1 MRTRRVVFSFMEV
14 TGVPIQ
20 KKYLYETVSTHTAN
34 TELTTPYYFY
44 TFPNVSNTPTKLIIK
59 GMFDADGGGSSASVP
74 RYYPIVINKKQANT
88 TISGG
93 AGTDKGSIALNTKY
107 VLTAVIKGE
116 GAPDDNTDIDPAT
129 LQLTV
134 TVADWALTIRQ
145 DVTFE

>member
-1 MRTRRVVFSFMEV
+1 VAS
-14 TGVPIQ
+14 
-20 KKYLYETVSTHTAN
+20 HTAN

-44 TFPNVSNTPTKLIIK
+44 TFPNVDSSKPTKLIIK
-59 GMFDADGGGSSASVP
+59 GLFDADGSGSTSAP
-74 RYYPIVINKKQANT
+74 IARYYPITINKKQANT

-93 AGTDKGSIALNTKY
+93 AGTDKGSIAANTRY

-116 GAPDDNTDIDPAT
+116 GAADDKTDIDPAT

-134 TVADWALTIRQ
+134 TVADWALTVRQ